1 MKFLPFSLVFASIL
15 VACSS
20 LTNDAKSDNVFLRP
34 SSAVVN
40 SVFLD
45 QMTEELD
52 ELEFHSVLIIQDGEL
67 VYEKYFT
74 RNDEEWG
81 EPIGE
86 VAFDENTLHDLRSGT
101 KSVVSALVG
110 IAVSEGHIAGL
121 ETPITELLNEE
132 VLSDYDPPP
141 DQPPLRL
148 VHLLSMSSGF
158 EWNERMSYE
167 NPENSEIQM
176 WESETPARFALGQPV
191 AFEPGSTFNYNGG
204 LTQVLVEI
212 LEQNTGVPVD
222 KYAQEKLFTP
232 LQIND
237 VTWVRHRSG
246 QVWGASG
253 LRLNVIDFAK
263 FGQLYLQ
270 DGRWLGKQVLPA
282 EWVSATYVPR
292 IDTRFRMKMEYGLHW
307 WLPGYLQEGSDLP
320 ARMAQGNGGQTLL
333 LFPSHKLMV
342 VTMAGYY
349 NDVAKML
356 MLPPKL
362 TRDFVLPAMGI
373 EDVSMT
379 RSPRTNPRSNA
390 P

>member
-1 MKFLPFSLVFASIL
+1 
-15 VACSS
+15 
-20 LTNDAKSDNVFLRP
+20 
-34 SSAVVN
+34 
-40 SVFLD
+40 
-45 QMTEELD
+45 
-52 ELEFHSVLIIQDGEL
+52 
-67 VYEKYFT
+67 
-74 RNDEEWG
+74 
-81 EPIGE
+81 
-86 VAFDENTLHDLRSGT
+86 
-101 KSVVSALVG
+101 
-110 IAVSEGHIAGL
+110 L

-292 IDTRFRMKMEYGLHW
+292 IDTGFRMKMEYGLHW
-307 WLPGYLQEGSDLP
+307 WLPGYLREGIELP
-320 ARMAQGNGGQTLL
+320 SRMAQGNGGQTLL
-333 LFPSHKLMV
+333 LFPSHNLLV

-349 NDVAKML
+349 NDVVKML
-356 MLPPKL
+356 ILPPKL
-362 TRDFVLPAMGI
+362 TREFVLPAMGI
-373 EDVSMT
+373 TGVSMARSPSSST
-379 RSPRTNPRSNA
+379 RSNIP
-390 P
+390 